1 MADREPF
8 AQSLHE
14 RIKIHAAIEH
24 AKGRG
29 TNVRTLTTPADGMTL
44 RAHAFRQSTA
54 ALLERARATVFG
66 QARRG
71 CDEQKEDC
79 EPLDHVGSSPLAMK
93 KDGRSAHWFGFWR
106 LGGGASVMVVL
117 QLRHENVSNCAL
129 CSSDLL
135 LSIAMPQSGQ
145 CRSGGRG

>member
-14 RIKIHAAIEH
+14 RIKVHAAIER
-24 AKGRG
+24 AEGGG

-54 ALLERARATVFG
+54 ALFERTGAPVFG

-71 CDEQKEDC
+71 CDQQKKDC
-79 EPLDHVGSSPLAMK
+79 EPHDHVGSSPSAMK
-93 KDGRSAHWFGFWR
+93 KDCRSAHWLGFGRF
-106 LGGGASVMVVL
+106 GGGASVMVVL

-145 CRSGGRG
+145 CRSGGCG